1 MGVDALQMEDAPP
14 RIVLTPSSV
23 SRPTLILLFAAV
35 TVSCRPRGDASQV
48 APPPDV
54 ALFGVQVNHSTQS
67 GPLLVGTATQL
78 NFSREPSSF
87 TAHQGRFSFPGRTG
101 LMADL
106 QLQAPLLSWNVANGE
121 LWGNNGVVGR
131 RPGLELKARSFRFQ
145 LQSETYEFAQV
156 TTSTLG
162 DSR

>member
-1 MGVDALQMEDAPP
+1 MEDAPP
-14 RIVLTPSSV
+14 RIVLTPPLV
-23 SRPTLILLFAAV
+23 NGPTLILFLATV
-35 TVSCRPRGDASQV
+35 TVSCHPRGDASQV

-78 NFSREPSSF
+78 NFSREPSYF

-106 QLQAPLLSWNVANGE
+106 QLQAPLFSWNVATGE
-121 LWGNNGVVGR
+121 LSGNDGVVGR
-131 RPGLELKARSFRFQ
+131 RPGLELKAQSFRFQ
-145 LQSETYEFAQV
+145 LQSETYEFAGV
-156 TTSTLG
+156 MTSTTG
-162 DSR
+162 DAR